1 MKKSNH
7 TPGPWTI
14 TPVDQT
20 NNFKVNHF
28 NGSDDP
34 LIATVNDAPGM
45 AGGREYECKSNALLI
60 SSAPEL
66 NERLLDNTAM
76 IMRLHCVMSTEFVT
90 PEDMK
95 QKLQSMQND
104 IELCVVK
111 NRDVLTKAN
120 GNENT

>member
-1 MKKSNH
+1 MKKGNY
-7 TPGPWTI
+7 TPGPYVETEGFI
-14 TPVDQT
+14 IE
-20 NNFKVNHF
+20 NSKNAE
-28 NGSDDP
+28 GRI
-34 LIATVNDAPGM
+34 IADLSVEKHLFTK
-45 AGGREYECKSNALLI
+45 EELLSNKLLLKN
-60 SSAPEL
+60 APEL

-95 QKLQSMQND
+95 QKLQSMQSD

-120 GNENT
+120 VNENT